1 MIQWH
6 IADIYADL
14 EIARFLTIVSAGC
27 GIRTYG
33 ADTESA
39 LAKQFA
45 CEAAARSAR
54 KAIEIHGCYGIMK
67 EYPVQRLLRD
77 ALVTIPAGGT
87 AEVGK
92 LAMARHAL
100 NLFKQ

>member
-1 MIQWH
+1 
-6 IADIYADL
+6 
-14 EIARFLTIVSAGC
+14 
-27 GIRTYG
+27 
-33 ADTESA
+33 

-54 KAIEIHGCYGIMK
+54 KAIEIHGSYGVMK

-87 AEVGK
+87 GEISK
-92 LAMARHAL
+92 LVMSRHAL
-100 NLFKQ
+100 NMFK